1 MARDNHL
8 KEERR
13 QGMRYNDTKRE
24 INIEALPKGIYNL
37 KIDFDNHESRSEK
50 IVKL

>member
-24 INIEALPKGIYNL
+24 INIETLPKGIYNL
-37 KIDFDNHESRSEK
+37 KIEK
-50 IVKL
+50 TLFILEVCY